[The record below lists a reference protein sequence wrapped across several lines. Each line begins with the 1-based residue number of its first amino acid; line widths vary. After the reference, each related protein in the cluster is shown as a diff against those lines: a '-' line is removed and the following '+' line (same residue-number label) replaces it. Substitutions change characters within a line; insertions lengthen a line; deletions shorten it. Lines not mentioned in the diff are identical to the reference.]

1 MKIGITGSNGILGSE
16 FIKLFNKKDVRS
28 FQGRIEKIKDVEK
41 WICKNNFDKIFH
53 FAAIVPTV
61 KVNSNMKKALLVNYI
76 GTKNIIDTI
85 NKFSKKKV
93 WFFYSSTSHVYNF
106 YKSKQKER
114 QNTKPISYYG
124 QTKLFGENYILS
136 NKAKIIPCI
145 GRIFSFTS
153 NKQDKNFI
161 IPSILT
167 KLKNNNKEIK
177 FQNLRHIRDFLP
189 INNIIKAIKLLSIKK
204 VEGIFNICSSR
215 KVDLQNLTIELN
227 QKYKKK
233 ITFSNNTK
241 KSVLFGCNKKLIDL
255 GWKIDKI
262 KYSNYLLK
270 NILL

>member
-1 MKIGITGSNGILGSE
+1 MRIGITGSSGVLGSE
-16 FIKLFNKKDVRS
+16 FVKLFNKKDVRS
-28 FQGRIEKIKDVEK
+28 FKGRIENIKDIEE

-61 KVNSNMKKALLVNYI
+61 KVNSNKKKAILVNYV
-76 GTKNIIDTI
+76 GTKNIVDAI

-106 YKSKQKER
+106 CTNKRKETH
-114 QNTKPISYYG
+114 NTIPISYYG
-124 QTKLFGENYILS
+124 QTKLFGEDYILL
-136 NKAKIIPCI
+136 NKSKIIPCI

-153 NKQDKNFI
+153 KKQDRNFI

-167 KLKNNNKEIK
+167 KLRNNNKEIK

-189 INNIIKAIKLLSIKK
+189 INHIANAIKLLSIKK
-204 VEGIFNICSSR
+204 VAGIFNICSNR
-215 KVDLQNLTIELN
+215 KLDLQNLTTELN

-233 ITFSNNTK
+233 ISFSNNNK
-241 KSVLFGCNKKLIDL
+241 KSTLFGCNKKLTNL

-262 KYSNYLLK
+262 KYSNYLL
-270 NILL
+270 NHI

>member
-1 MKIGITGSNGILGSE
+1 
-16 FIKLFNKKDVRS
+16 
-28 FQGRIEKIKDVEK
+28 
-41 WICKNNFDKIFH
+41 
-53 FAAIVPTV
+53 
-61 KVNSNMKKALLVNYI
+61 
-76 GTKNIIDTI
+76 
-85 NKFSKKKV
+85 
-93 WFFYSSTSHVYNF
+93 
-106 YKSKQKER
+106 
-114 QNTKPISYYG
+114 
-124 QTKLFGENYILS
+124 LS
-136 NKAKIIPCI
+136 NKSKIIPCI

-153 NKQDKNFI
+153 SKQDKNFI

-167 KLKNNNKEIK
+167 KLRNNNKEIK

-189 INNIIKAIKLLSIKK
+189 INIIIKAIKLLSIKK

-241 KSVLFGCNKKLIDL
+241 KSVLFGCNKKLINL
-255 GWKIDKI
+255 GWKIDTI